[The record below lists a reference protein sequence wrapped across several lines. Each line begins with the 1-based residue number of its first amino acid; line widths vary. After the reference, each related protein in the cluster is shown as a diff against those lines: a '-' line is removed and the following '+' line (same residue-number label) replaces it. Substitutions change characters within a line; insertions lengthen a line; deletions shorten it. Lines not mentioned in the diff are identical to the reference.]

1 MFSGKQG
8 RTSNTTG
15 FGIAGKSDAMSHTLL
30 TKSGFGQNPLLFKFG
45 ALKRSQDITFDL
57 LIEFSSILISNLKM
71 LFVCSMFTFLSNLN
85 FCKRLCPFAIESLLS
100 IHFSKN
106 Y

>member
-45 ALKRSQDITFDL
+45 AHKHSQDITFDL
-57 LIEFSSILISNLKM
+57 LSFPFWFLI
-71 LFVCSMFTFLSNLN
+71 
-85 FCKRLCPFAIESLLS
+85 
-100 IHFSKN
+100 
-106 Y
+106 